1 MNFEKQFLQLKQTLK
16 AHSSVTTWSSVD
28 VCDWLRDNGW
38 GQYAMNFQE
47 NEIEGVHLATLTK
60 DDLADL
66 GVTKIG
72 HKLSIMRLIEQVKS
86 HVTV

>member
-1 MNFEKQFLQLKQTLK
+1 MNVEKQFLQLKQTLK
-16 AHSSVTTWSSVD
+16 AHSSVTTWSCVD

-38 GQYAMNFQE
+38 GQYAINFQE
-47 NEIEGVHLATLTK
+47 NEIEGEHLATLTK
-60 DDLADL
+60 DDLAEL

-72 HKLSIMRLIEQVKS
+72 HKLSIMKLIEQVKS

>member
-1 MNFEKQFLQLKQTLK
+1 
-16 AHSSVTTWSSVD
+16 
-28 VCDWLRDNGW
+28 
-38 GQYAMNFQE
+38 MNFQE

-60 DDLADL
+60 DDLAEL

-72 HKLSIMRLIEQVKS
+72 HKLSIMKLIEQVKS